1 MTHRAWFGRLFL
13 DQFAH
18 AAVLHAL
25 WLALEHPSATTLPA
39 TASALT
45 GAALNGF
52 RNASL
57 NGKPFAVAPAPADGG
72 KAPPSSVGARP
83 APATVP
89 APVPPPPGPALSYAV
104 HEQEC
109 EGVGL
114 CTRRLMGS
122 PHGSRLFAELPTR
135 GCFEFDF
142 VSRTRPPATDVPMP
156 AATFAKWLDEALPF
170 APPRAATASATAG
183 RKVSAEWLHA
193 RYATPADLAA
203 ALKRAFIHAR
213 VESLQVLGTA
223 WLQFGGYE
231 RTPTVVQRTL
241 DE

>member
-1 MTHRAWFGRLFL
+1 
-13 DQFAH
+13 
-18 AAVLHAL
+18 
-25 WLALEHPSATTLPA
+25 
-39 TASALT
+39 
-45 GAALNGF
+45 
-52 RNASL
+52 
-57 NGKPFAVAPAPADGG
+57 
-72 KAPPSSVGARP
+72 
-83 APATVP
+83 
-89 APVPPPPGPALSYAV
+89 
-104 HEQEC
+104 
-109 EGVGL
+109 
-114 CTRRLMGS
+114 
-122 PHGSRLFAELPTR
+122 
-135 GCFEFDF
+135 
-142 VSRTRPPATDVPMP
+142 MP

-223 WLQFGGYE
+223 WLPFGGYE